1 MKRNINS
8 RPNRYLLRWG
18 VIAGLAVGGLMATM
32 QATHGSVT
40 KEGKENAASSSRIQS
55 PDLPAIDKIAPK
67 NISTATFGLG

>member
-1 MKRNINS
+1 
-8 RPNRYLLRWG
+8 
-18 VIAGLAVGGLMATM
+18 MATM